1 MLSDFRSQ
9 GGEKL
14 DELLTQIAGTLLD
27 AGLVK
32 MDRVAQDGMR
42 VRASAGKGSFHRRST
57 LEECLQAAREQVET
71 LKRLAEEDT
80 AELTQRQ
87 RAARERAARER
98 LERIEEAMRQC
109 EELQRQ
115 RKASTGR
122 KRRERGPPRH
132 TPRRGS

>member
-1 MLSDFRSQ
+1 M
-9 GGEKL
+9 
-14 DELLTQIAGTLLD
+14 GTLLD

-57 LEECLQAAREQVET
+57 LEECLQVAQEQVET
-71 LKRLAEEDT
+71 LKQLAEEDT

-98 LERIEEAMRQC
+98 QERIEEAMRQC
-109 EELQRQ
+109 EELQQQ
-115 RKASTGR
+115 REASTGR
-122 KRRERGPPRH
+122 KEREARASTDRPRGAGHEVSRRRIPAGI
-132 TPRRGS
+132 